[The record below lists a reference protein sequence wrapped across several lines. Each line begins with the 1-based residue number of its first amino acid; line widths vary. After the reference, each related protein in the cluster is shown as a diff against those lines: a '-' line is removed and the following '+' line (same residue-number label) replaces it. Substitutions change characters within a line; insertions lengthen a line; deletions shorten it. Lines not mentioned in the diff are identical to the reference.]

1 MTDDA
6 CGLDLYRKLITA
18 SSESSFEDA
27 MWYFTSAFI
36 KPKMITL
43 PLPSAKS
50 TLASSWVA
58 HVVLDSYP
66 PGPKFKKVGVQKRS
80 PQNGGLKPPAS
91 RVISRNGRVV
101 SRHVRELHVWFVV
114 VRIGTDAVV
123 RNEKKG
129 LYTHEKFVHPWTCF
143 VSVGLSSR
151 KRACRRTV
159 HAMTSEGAELAEWEG
174 VRCDLSEYRKVLRI
188 NSRRTVRTMQI
199 RVEER

>member
-1 MTDDA
+1 MRCDISPA
-6 CGLDLYRKLITA
+6 LLLSQKWLLCRYHQQNQRWHHHGLH
-18 SSESSFEDA
+18 
-27 MWYFTSAFI
+27 TSCWTPIRRAQN
-36 KPKMITL
+36 
-43 PLPSAKS
+43 S
-50 TLASSWVA
+50 
-58 HVVLDSYP
+58 
-66 PGPKFKKVGVQKRS
+66 KKWGCKKGA